1 MVSSTWY
8 PTLVSVFC
16 AVSVLNF
23 PNSAS
28 GLEPV
33 DIECIRVLQEKTN
46 VIPLLARCDELDDE
60 EALLSAKERLVQSI
74 EKNGLECFPF
84 NSSGHTPASSAIMAV
99 SNATEADHDQ
109 VDASI
114 LMSSGYVEPL
124 VHTDLDRLVEL
135 VFSLEGS
142 SWLRHSAA
150 TKCVRWRREHGGG
163 RTLQQALT
171 LRDPSAQA
179 LSRVLAANPFVQRG
193 HWEQIE
199 ISNWAQ
205 CLRHSLEAERLRT
218 TALQRMT
225 ANAYREGLV
234 TDLVRHGGKSKRKRN
249 GQETANLTH
258 QDPLGLLH
266 LASHM
271 RRNGQFTVEVLTSVG
286 VLGCV
291 GVWLA
296 GPDWANS
303 QGLRRLPWDVVGW
316 CLP

>member
-1 MVSSTWY
+1 
-8 PTLVSVFC
+8 
-16 AVSVLNF
+16 
-23 PNSAS
+23 
-28 GLEPV
+28 
-33 DIECIRVLQEKTN
+33 
-46 VIPLLARCDELDDE
+46 
-60 EALLSAKERLVQSI
+60 
-74 EKNGLECFPF
+74 
-84 NSSGHTPASSAIMAV
+84 MAV
-99 SNATEADHDQ
+99 SNVTEADHDQ

-150 TKCVRWRREHGGG
+150 TKCVRWRREHGGSHA
-163 RTLQQALT
+163 LQALT

-179 LSRVLAANPFVQRG
+179 LSRVLAVNPFVQRG
-193 HWEQIE
+193 PWEQIE

-205 CLRHSLEAERLRT
+205 CLRQSLEAERLHI
-218 TALQRMT
+218 TALQHMT
-225 ANAYREGLV
+225 TNAYREGR
-234 TDLVRHGGKSKRKRN
+234 TTELVRHSSRSKRKRN

-266 LASHM
+266 LASHVK
-271 RRNGQFTVEVLTSVG
+271 RNGQFTVEVLTSVG

-296 GPDWANS
+296 GPEWTNS